1 MVIKSIKKMSSGK
14 YQIIFDNNVKL
25 TTYDE
30 VLLKNNLLYKKELT
44 SEEINDIN
52 KANGY
57 YNVYSGITKFIT
69 KKMRSMK
76 EVNEYLDKFDLSIKE
91 KDNLINSLKEN
102 GLLNDNRFIKAF
114 ISDRLYLSNDGP
126 YKIKNDL
133 LKHNLKEEDI
143 DAEIANIDEK
153 EVLDKLTKLVNK
165 KIKSSKGSLFNI
177 KQKIYY
183 DMYNL
188 GYSKE
193 MIDSVFNVDIDDSSS
208 MEKDFNKVYKDIL
221 KKEKDENKMYLKI
234 KQKLYQKGYNL
245 DKIEKI
251 INEKRY

>member
-14 YQIIFDNNVKL
+14 YQIIFDNNIKL

-44 SEEINDIN
+44 TEEINEIN
-52 KANGY
+52 KANDY
-57 YNVYSGITKFIT
+57 YNVYSSITKFIA

-91 KDNLINSLKEN
+91 RDNIINSLKEN
-102 GLLNDNRFIKAF
+102 GLLNDNRFIKAY

-133 LKHNLKEEDI
+133 LKHNINEEDI

-165 KIKSSKGSLFNI
+165 KTRNAKGSLFNI

-183 DMYNL
+183 DMSNL
-188 GYSKE
+188 GYSRD
-193 MIDSVFNVDIDDSSS
+193 MIDNVFTSDLDDSSS
-208 MEKDFNKVYKDIL
+208 LEKDYNKVYNDII
-221 KKEKDENKMYLKI
+221 KKEKDENKIYLKI
-234 KQKLYQKGYNL
+234 KQKLYQKGYSL
-245 DKIEKI
+245 DKIERI

>member
-25 TTYDE
+25 ITYDE

-44 SEEINDIN
+44 TEEINEIN

-57 YNVYSGITKFIT
+57 YNVYSSLIKFIT

-76 EVNEYLDKFDLSIKE
+76 EVTEFLDKYDLNIKD
-91 KDNLINSLKEN
+91 KNNLICTLKEN
-102 GLLNDNRFIKAF
+102 GSINDNRFIKAF

-126 YKIKNDL
+126 SKIKNDL
-133 LKHNLKEEDI
+133 LKHNLNEDDI
-143 DAEIANIDEK
+143 DTEIANINEEDI
-153 EVLDKLTKLVNK
+153 LSKLAKLVTK
-165 KIKSSKGSLFNI
+165 KIKNSKGSQFNI

-188 GYSKE
+188 GYSKD
-193 MIDSVFNVDIDDSSS
+193 MIDSVYILDLDDSLSL
-208 MEKDFNKVYKDIL
+208 EKDFNKVYKDIT
-221 KKEKDENKMYLKI
+221 KKEKDENKVYLKI
-234 KQKLYQKGYNL
+234 KQKLYQKGYSL

>member
-14 YQIIFDNNVKL
+14 YQLIFDNNLKL
-25 TTYDE
+25 VTYDE

-44 SEEINDIN
+44 TEEINEIN
-52 KANGY
+52 IANDY
-57 YNVYSGITKFIT
+57 YNIYSNITKFIA

-76 EVNEYLDKFDLSIKE
+76 EIDEYLEKYDLDIKE
-91 KDNLINSLKEN
+91 RNNLIKTLKEN
-102 GLLNDNRFIKAF
+102 GLLNDSRFIKAF

-126 YKIKNDL
+126 YKIKTDL
-133 LKHNLKEEDI
+133 LKHNISEEEI
-143 DAEIANIDEK
+143 DSEIANISEEDI
-153 EVLDKLTKLVNK
+153 LNKLTKLVNK
-165 KIKSSKGSLFNI
+165 KVNSSKGSLFNI
-177 KQKIYY
+177 KKKIYY

-193 MIDSVFNVDIDDSSS
+193 MIDSVFNMDLDDSSS
-208 MEKDFNKVYKDIL
+208 LEKDFNKIYKDTI
-221 KKEKDENKMYLKI
+221 KKEKDENKLYLKI
-234 KQKLYQKGYNL
+234 KQKLYQKGYSL

>member
-1 MVIKSIKKMSSGK
+1 MVIKSIKKMSSGR

-30 VLLKNNLLYKKELT
+30 VILKNNLLYRKELT
-44 SEEINDIN
+44 TKEINEIN
-52 KANGY
+52 KSNGY
-57 YNVYSGITKFIT
+57 YNVYSSITKFIT

-76 EVNEYLDKFDLSIKE
+76 EVNEYLDKYDLSIME
-91 KDNLINSLKEN
+91 RDNLINSLKEN
-102 GLLNDNRFIKAF
+102 GLLNDDRFIKAF

-133 LKHNLKEEDI
+133 LKHNLSEEDI

-153 EVLDKLTKLVNK
+153 DVLDKLTKLVNK
-165 KIKSSKGSLFNI
+165 KIKSSKGSIYNI

-183 DMYNL
+183 DMSNL
-188 GYSKE
+188 GYSKD
-193 MIDSVFNVDIDDSSS
+193 MIDSIFTLDIDDSKSL
-208 MEKDFNKVYKDIL
+208 ERDFNKAYMDIV
-221 KKEKDENKMYLKI
+221 KKEKDNNKIYLKL
-234 KQKLYQKGYNL
+234 KQKLYQKGYSI
-245 DKIEKI
+245 DKIEKM

>member
-14 YQIIFDNNVKL
+14 YQIIFDNNNKL
-25 TTYDE
+25 ITYDE

-44 SEEINDIN
+44 TEEINEIN

-57 YNVYSGITKFIT
+57 YNVYSSITKFVT

-76 EVNEYLDKFDLSIKE
+76 EVTEYLDKFGLSIKE
-91 KDNLINSLKEN
+91 KDNLINTLKEN
-102 GLLNDNRFIKAF
+102 GSINDNRFIKAF

-133 LKHNLKEEDI
+133 LKYNLNEDDI
-143 DAEIANIDEK
+143 DAEIANINEEDI
-153 EVLDKLTKLVNK
+153 LAKLTKLVNK
-165 KIKSSKGSLFNI
+165 KIKNSKGSQFSI

-183 DMYNL
+183 DMSNL
-188 GYSKE
+188 GYSKD
-193 MIDSVFNVDIDDSSS
+193 MIDTIFTLDLDDSSS
-208 MEKDFNKVYKDIL
+208 LEKDFNKAYRDII
-221 KKEKDENKMYLKI
+221 KKEKDNNKVYLKL
-234 KQKLYQKGYNL
+234 KQKLYQKGYSL